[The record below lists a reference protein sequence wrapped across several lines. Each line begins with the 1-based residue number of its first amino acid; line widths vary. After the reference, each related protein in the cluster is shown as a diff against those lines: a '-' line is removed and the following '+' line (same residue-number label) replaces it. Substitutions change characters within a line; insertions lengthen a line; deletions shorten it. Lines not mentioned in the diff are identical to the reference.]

1 MPERRAATRIK
12 PEKPIRAKVKAY
24 IPARVV
30 DISPRGAL
38 LEITQPLPPRTKCDL
53 RVQENG
59 DELVLQATVKR
70 CCVWGY
76 GTNDRLER
84 VVVYRAGLQF
94 RDLSGEEE
102 ERLSARVL
110 QPVGAGL
117 SSGEPAGADSDSPI
131 LVGIDPSDL
140 RKDPGGTP
148 DT

>member
-1 MPERRAATRIK
+1 MTERRGALRIK
-12 PEKPIRAKVKAY
+12 PKKPIRAKVKAY

-30 DISPRGAL
+30 DISSRGVL
-38 LEITQPLPPRTKCDL
+38 LEITQPLPPKTKCDL

-59 DELVLQATVKR
+59 DELLLQATVRR

-94 RDLSGEEE
+94 RDLTEEE
-102 ERLSARVL
+102 EKRLSARVL
-110 QPVGAGL
+110 
-117 SSGEPAGADSDSPI
+117 EPAGANVISGDGEGADSDSPI

-140 RKDPGGTP
+140 RKEPGGTP
-148 DT
+148 ES

>member
-1 MPERRAATRIK
+1 MPERRAALRIK

-24 IPARVV
+24 IPVRVM

-38 LEITQPLPPRTKCDL
+38 LEITQPLPPKTKCDL

-59 DELVLQATVKR
+59 DELVLQATVRR

-94 RDLSGEEE
+94 RDLSGEQE
-102 ERLSARVL
+102 ERLSTRVM
-110 QPVGAGL
+110 QPVGADL
-117 SSGEPAGADSDSPI
+117 SSGGRDGADSDSPI

-140 RKDPGGTP
+140 RKEPGGSP
-148 DT
+148 ES